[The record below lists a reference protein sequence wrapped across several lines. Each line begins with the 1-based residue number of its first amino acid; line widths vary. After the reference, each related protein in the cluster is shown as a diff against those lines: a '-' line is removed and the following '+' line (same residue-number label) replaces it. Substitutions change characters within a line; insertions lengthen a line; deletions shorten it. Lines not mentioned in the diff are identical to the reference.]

1 MSNITEVLAK
11 VKKLFA
17 LSNSSN
23 ENEAS
28 LAFEKAHKLL
38 KEYNLSINDI
48 QKDTIYDV
56 KEETVYEA
64 KNDSAWRA
72 IIMSGV
78 AKANYCELL
87 KRFTRNGYKQVLVG
101 KEHNIIVAKEMINYL
116 IATIERLSK
125 DYRASD
131 RVSFKNGVSARLYTR
146 LLDTLKQDIEECT
159 SLVVQEKA
167 MVDQYMESLGTV
179 EGKEIS
185 LKVRNTSAYALG
197 YNRAN
202 DISLNKQVN
211 NNQSDFGY
219 IG

>member
-1 MSNITEVLAK
+1 MSDIAEVLTK

-17 LSNSSN
+17 LTSSSN
-23 ENEAS
+23 ENEAA

-48 QKDTIYDV
+48 QKDTMYNI

-72 IIMSGV
+72 ILMAGV

-87 KRFTRNGYKQVLVG
+87 KRFTYNGYKQVLVG
-101 KEHNIIVAKEMINYL
+101 KDHNIVVAKEMIDYL

-125 DYRASD
+125 DFKAFD
-131 RVSFKNGVSARLYTR
+131 RVSFKNGISARLYTR

-167 MVDQYMESLGTV
+167 MVDQYINSQNAIN
-179 EGKEIS
+179 KDIS
-185 LKVRNTSAYALG
+185 LKVRNTSAYAIG
-197 YNRAN
+197 YSKADN
-202 DISLNKQVN
+202 ISLNKQVN
-211 NNQSDFGY
+211 QNNTDFGY
-219 IG
+219 IS